1 MLFLLSKR
9 FLPIQGFEPVAKFQ
23 LAPEDSTAV
32 MYFFGR
38 NLSRAKY
45 MNARTDQ
52 GGNHQVDLP
61 HFINDNSV

>member
-38 NLSRAKY
+38 NLI
-45 MNARTDQ
+45 ARTDQ